1 MSTFGYTAVDLS
13 RLPAPDVVE
22 PLDFE
27 TIFGAMLARLR
38 DLDESF
44 TALVESDPAYKVLQ
58 VAAYRE
64 LLIRQR
70 VNDAAKAVMLAYAQ
84 KADLDHLGALLGV
97 GRLQLAPGDPDRGIA
112 PTMEGD
118 TDYRRRITLAP
129 EGFSVAG
136 PEGAYIYH
144 ALSAS
149 PQVLDASATSPEPAH
164 VVVTVLSRDGDGTA
178 SVDLCAAVA
187 TAVNADNVR
196 PMTDEVT
203 VQSAVIVPYQVKGT
217 ITTFAGPD
225 SAVVLAESRKR
236 LDAYVAESHR
246 IGRDITMSG
255 LYAALH
261 CDGIQRVTL
270 TSPADDI
277 AIDRTQAPFC
287 TTIELRYG
295 GVDE

>member
-27 TIFGAMLARLR
+27 SIFGAMLAKLR
-38 DLDESF
+38 DLDDSF

-97 GRLQLAPGDPDRGIA
+97 GRLQLAPGDPDRGIP
-112 PTMEGD
+112 PTMESD

-164 VVVTVLSRDGDGTA
+164 VVVTVLSRDGDGAA
-178 SVDLCAAVA
+178 SADLCAAVA

-203 VQSAVIVPYQVKGT
+203 VQSAGIVPYQVKGT
-217 ITTFAGPD
+217 IFTFAGPD

-236 LDAYVAESHR
+236 LDAYVAEAHR

-270 TSPADDI
+270 TSPAGDI
-277 AIDRTQAPFC
+277 AIDRTQAAFC
-287 TTIELRYG
+287 TAIKLHYG

>member
-27 TIFGAMLARLR
+27 AIFSAMLAKLR
-38 DLDESF
+38 ELDDTF
-44 TALVESDPAYKVLQ
+44 TALIESDPVYKALQ

-70 VNDAAKAVMLAYAQ
+70 INDAAKAVMLAYAQ
-84 KADLDHLGALLGV
+84 KSDLDHLGALLGV
-97 GRLQLAPGDPDRGIA
+97 GRLQLAPGDPDRGIP
-112 PTMEGD
+112 PTMESD

-149 PQVLDASATSPEPAH
+149 SQVLDASATSPEPAH
-164 VVVTVLSRDGDGTA
+164 VVVTVLSRKGDGTA
-178 SVDLCAAVA
+178 TADLCAAVA

-203 VQSAVIVPYQVKGT
+203 VQSAVIVPYEVKGT

-270 TSPADDI
+270 TSPAGDI

-287 TTIELRYG
+287 TAVELHYG